1 MNIKTGSTQK
11 EWFCGRDVCEILG
24 LENIKD
30 VLLKQV
36 KQLYRTGLKSL
47 GLACAFHANPVSH
60 HAGKQYLFQNLAY
73 VNFSSCL
80 EATERFRPLVFE
92 EVLPSIRKTGGCEL
106 QTMKMN

>member
-1 MNIKTGSTQK
+1 MNTKTGSTQK

-47 GLACAFHANPVSH
+47 GLVCAFHANPV
-60 HAGKQYLFQNLAY
+60 
-73 VNFSSCL
+73 
-80 EATERFRPLVFE
+80 
-92 EVLPSIRKTGGCEL
+92 
-106 QTMKMN
+106 